1 MVSFTGIR
9 KPGSLK
15 SSSCGIGTV
24 IRVVVVTQ
32 PLLQVFGLAAVVA
45 AGGLALK
52 DVDVEGHEIF
62 PDSSNGTATS

>member
-1 MVSFTGIR
+1 M
-9 KPGSLK
+9 
-15 SSSCGIGTV
+15 
-24 IRVVVVTQ
+24 VTQ